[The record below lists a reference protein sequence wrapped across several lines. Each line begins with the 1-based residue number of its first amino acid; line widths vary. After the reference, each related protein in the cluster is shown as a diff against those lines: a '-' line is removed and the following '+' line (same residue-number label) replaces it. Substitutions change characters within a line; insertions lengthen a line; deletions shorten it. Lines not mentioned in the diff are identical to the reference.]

1 MGNFA
6 FKRVVL
12 SGLFTVGLLTG
23 IPRLGHAQNR
33 QPLPPELQNTLGQ
46 LEAAANRQ
54 DIDAVM
60 QFYSP
65 TFTTSD
71 NLAASALAQGLEG
84 LWREYNGLSYD
95 IEVQDWQM
103 EGDELIAE
111 TLTQISGTRF
121 EGQQRVRLRSE
132 VRSRQ
137 RINPQTQQINSQEV
151 LTERTLIFMG
161 ERPPN
166 VDINLPEQVQAGETF
181 DFDVIVQEP
190 LDGDLLMGA
199 ALEEAV
205 SANYLSKETFELELL
220 QAGGIFKR
228 GRVDTNG
235 GDQWFSAVLIRGDGM
250 TMVTQRVRVG
260 D

>member
-6 FKRVVL
+6 FQRVVL
-12 SGLFTVGLLTG
+12 SGLFTLGLLTG
-23 IPRLGHAQNR
+23 LPRLGQAQTP
-33 QPLPPELQNTLGQ
+33 QPLPPELQNTLNQ

-54 DIDAVM
+54 DLNAVM
-60 QFYSP
+60 RFYSP

-71 NLAASALAQGLEG
+71 NLAASALARGLEG

-95 IEVQDWQM
+95 IEVQNWQM
-103 EGDELIAE
+103 EGDDLIAE
-111 TLTQISGTRF
+111 TLTQVSGTRF
-121 EGQQRVRLRSE
+121 EGQQPVRLRSE

-137 RINPQTQQINSQEV
+137 RINRQTQQINSQEI
-151 LTERTLIFMG
+151 LTERTLIFIG

-166 VDINLPEQVQAGETF
+166 VDINLPEQVRAGETF

-190 LDGDLLMGA
+190 LEGDLLMGA

-205 SANYLSKETFELELL
+205 TANYLSQATFDLELL

-228 GRVDTNG
+228 GRIAPNA

>member
-12 SGLFTVGLLTG
+12 SGLFAVGLLTG
-23 IPRLGHAQNR
+23 IPRLGHAQNP
-33 QPLPPELQNTLGQ
+33 QPLPPALENTLGQ

-103 EGDELIAE
+103 EGEELIAE

-137 RINPQTQQINSQEV
+137 RINPQTQQINSQEI

-166 VDINLPEQVQAGETF
+166 VDINLPEQVRAGETF

-228 GRVDTNG
+228 GRVDPNA
-235 GDQWFSAVLIRGDGM
+235 GDQWFSAVLIRGGGM

>member
-6 FKRVVL
+6 FKRLVL
-12 SGLFTVGLLTG
+12 SGLFTVGLLTS
-23 IPRLGHAQNR
+23 IPRLSHAQNP
-33 QPLPPELQNTLGQ
+33 QTIPPELQNTLSQ

-54 DIDAVM
+54 DLDAVM

-84 LWREYNGLSYD
+84 LWREYNGLRYD
-95 IEVQDWQM
+95 IQVKDWQM

-137 RINPQTQQINSQEV
+137 RINPQTQQIKSQEI

-161 ERPPN
+161 DRPPN
-166 VDINLPEQVQAGETF
+166 VDINLPEQVQAGQTF

-190 LDGDLLMGA
+190 LNGDLLMGGV
-199 ALEEAV
+199 LEESVAPT
-205 SANYLSKETFELELL
+205 YLSRQIFDLELL
-220 QAGGIFKR
+220 QAGGLFKR
-228 GRVDTNG
+228 GRIDPNA

-250 TMVTQRVRVG
+250 TMVTQRVRVE